1 VSSEEA
7 LLSVRGLGVRW
18 GPLDVLRGIDLDV
31 FPGEFVGLL
40 GRNGSGK
47 TTLLRTIAGFER
59 PTAGTIRFA
68 GRELGGV
75 PVHARRIGILFQEPA
90 LFPGRTVWENVA
102 YGLELAGRP
111 RAEVERRVGEL
122 LRLLHLAGLEG
133 RRGEALSGGERQR
146 VALARTLAPGPSLVL
161 LDEPFA
167 SVDPERRGELR
178 AVFRSALRRLGVAA
192 IHVTHDREE
201 GIFLADRVAL
211 LDEGRLLRTGS
222 PQEVLEAP
230 GSVAAARFLGYN
242 ILEEGGRRFA
252 VDPRAIELGP
262 AGEGLPAEIE
272 VSGPTPGG
280 PIAYARLSS
289 GERWEVRLMGEGPAP
304 RPGTTVGLRVRRRV
318 SLER

>member
-1 VSSEEA
+1 VSSEAA

-18 GPLDVLRGIDLDV
+18 GAIDVLTGIDLDV
-31 FPGEFVGLL
+31 LPGEFVGLL

-59 PTAGTIRFA
+59 PSAGTIRYA
-68 GRELGGV
+68 GRDLHRV
-75 PVHARRIGILFQEPA
+75 PAHARRIGILFQEPA

-102 YGLELAGRP
+102 YGLELARRP
-111 RAEVERRVGEL
+111 RAELEARVADL
-122 LRLLHLAGLEG
+122 LGLLHLTGLEG

-211 LDEGRLLRTGS
+211 LEEGRLLRTGT
-222 PQEVLEAP
+222 PQEVLDAP

-242 ILEEGGRRFA
+242 ILDEGGRPFA
-252 VDPRAIELGP
+252 VDPRAIDLGP
-262 AGEGLPAEIE
+262 AGDGVPAEIE
-272 VSGPTPGG
+272 VSGPSPGG
-280 PIAYARLSS
+280 AIVYVRLTT
-289 GERWEVRLMGEGPAP
+289 GERWELRVTGEGAAP
-304 RPGTTVGLRVRRRV
+304 RPGTTVGLRVRRKV
-318 SLER
+318 SLGP